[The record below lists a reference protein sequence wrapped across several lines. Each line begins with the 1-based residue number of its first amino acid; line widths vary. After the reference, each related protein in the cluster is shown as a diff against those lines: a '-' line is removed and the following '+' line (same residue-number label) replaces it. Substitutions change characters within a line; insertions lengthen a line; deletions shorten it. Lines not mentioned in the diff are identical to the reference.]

1 MKISNTKIKVEAI
14 DFGGLKLSDANK
26 IKSIRVKVEASHS
39 GMINKNNF
47 LYIPSA
53 MRDGVDSWID
63 NPVIY
68 GHNSDNLKD
77 VNKHLG
83 YIDDA
88 KYVHYE
94 EFGQDVLDFDSID
107 DIISVLEEADARKLY
122 DSESEYK
129 GLGHIEL
136 IATIDK
142 PDAIKK
148 ILDGTYSDVQIGG
161 DAKDVYC
168 SICSQNIAKTKEICH
183 SRGKVYDGVQ
193 AYWIGDQISYEELSF
208 VETPADPHVKTVVL
222 KDSESGYD
230 NGKIKIL
237 DFVLYDTEEDIV
249 KKIKPTEF
257 METANKLLAVRL
269 HELGLQDS
277 AEFNADQ
284 YAKLK
289 DSDYLFAGDKV
300 LPIHD
305 QAHLLIAQEIL
316 ESIDNEGVA
325 VEDQLDLAPM
335 KIVISKRNKRL
346 FKSEQVV
353 IADEIQKIAD
363 SVKTAKVEVS
373 ADPVVVEDNAG
384 SKEYDLS
391 KLNLKDDTYDGHKIL
406 DMDEDELLELRKHL
420 PCDEWGVW
428 DLRHALSGMIS
439 ATMSVD
445 KMAEVVK
452 GALNELFPGGMKTQD
467 SYASKRLVALEDE
480 VEAYAAESDSLKTK
494 LKTSLVHNILVA
506 EGKLEDEVYKSKLM
520 SREIVSLEDKLED
533 LFPGQVADKV
543 TVEDAET
550 EVEGG
555 DVDNKNVDI
564 QDAAVDNTDPVKDET
579 VKVEDGTEEEK
590 EEVLTVVQIRDTYK
604 KTMREKGLVAAS
616 IYIKDLSQKGK
627 LPKHFKV

>member
-14 DFGGLKLSDANK
+14 DFGGLKLADATK

-47 LYIPSA
+47 LYVPSA

-68 GHNSDNLKD
+68 GHDSNNLKD
-77 VNKHLG
+77 TSKHLG

-107 DIISVLEEADARKLY
+107 DIISILEEADARKLY

-277 AEFNADQ
+277 AEFNADA

-325 VEDQLDLAPM
+325 VEDQLDLTPM
-335 KIVISKRNKRL
+335 KVVITKRNKRL
-346 FKSEQVV
+346 FKTEQVV

-363 SVKTAKVEVS
+363 SVQAAKVEAA
-373 ADPVVVEDNAG
+373 ADPVVEDKVKTD
-384 SKEYDLS
+384 KEYDIA
-391 KLNLKDDTYDGHKIL
+391 KLNFKDDTYDGQKL
-406 DMDEDELLELRKHL
+406 ADMSDDDLCDLRKKL
-420 PCDEWGVW
+420 PCEEWGVW
-428 DLRHALSGMIS
+428 ELRQALSNMIS

-452 GALNELFPGGMKTQD
+452 GALSELFPSGMKTQD
-467 SYASKRLVALEDE
+467 SYTSKRLVALEDE

-506 EGKLEDEVYKSKLM
+506 EGKLEDEAYKSKLM

-543 TVEDAET
+543 TVEDAENK
-550 EVEGG
+550 VEGD
-555 DVDNKNVDI
+555 DVDNKTVDI
-564 QDAAVDNTDPVKDET
+564 QDATVDNTDPVKDES
-579 VKVEDGTEEEK
+579 VKVEDGAEDQG
-590 EEVLTVVQIRDTYK
+590 EEVLTAVQIRDTYK

>member
-1 MKISNTKIKVEAI
+1 M
-14 DFGGLKLSDANK
+14 
-26 IKSIRVKVEASHS
+26 
-39 GMINKNNF
+39 
-47 LYIPSA
+47 
-53 MRDGVDSWID
+53 
-63 NPVIY
+63 
-68 GHNSDNLKD
+68 
-77 VNKHLG
+77 
-83 YIDDA
+83 
-88 KYVHYE
+88 
-94 EFGQDVLDFDSID
+94 
-107 DIISVLEEADARKLY
+107 
-122 DSESEYK
+122 
-129 GLGHIEL
+129 
-136 IATIDK
+136 
-142 PDAIKK
+142 
-148 ILDGTYSDVQIGG
+148 
-161 DAKDVYC
+161 
-168 SICSQNIAKTKEICH
+168 
-183 SRGKVYDGVQ
+183 
-193 AYWIGDQISYEELSF
+193 
-208 VETPADPHVKTVVL
+208 

-277 AEFNADQ
+277 AEFNAEK

-325 VEDQLDLAPM
+325 VEDQLDLSPM
-335 KIVISKRNKRL
+335 KVVITKRNKRL
-346 FKSEQVV
+346 FKTEQVV

-363 SVKTAKVEVS
+363 SVKAEKVEVG
-373 ADPVVVEDNAG
+373 ADLVAVEDSAAG
-384 SKEYDLS
+384 DKEYDIS
-391 KLNLKDDTYDGHKIL
+391 KLNLKDDTYDGAKLL
-406 DMDEDELLELRKHL
+406 DMSEDDLLDLRKKL
-420 PCDEWGVW
+420 PCEEWGVW
-428 DLRHALSGMIS
+428 DLRHALSNMIS

-467 SYASKRLVALEDE
+467 SYTSKRLVALEDE

-506 EGKLEDEVYKSKLM
+506 EGKLEDEAYKSKLM

-543 TVEDAET
+543 TVEDTENQAE
-550 EVEGG
+550 GD

-564 QDAAVDNTDPVKDET
+564 QDATVDNTDPVKDES
-579 VKVEDGTEEEK
+579 VKVEDGAENQE
-590 EEVLTVVQIRDTYK
+590 EEVLTAVHIRDTYK

>member
-277 AEFNADQ
+277 AEFNADK

-428 DLRHALSGMIS
+428 DLRQALSGMIS

-543 TVEDAET
+543 TVEDAEA
-550 EVEGG
+550 EAEGG

-564 QDAAVDNTDPVKDET
+564 QDAAVDNTDPVKDGT